1 VTLKHKHRIFP
12 SSILLLAIGFNFSAN
27 PVFCKTEP
35 SSQATTLC
43 REGIS
48 SVNRGNFEVGIKQFE
63 DALNIRPEYGTAVG
77 YLSYAHNREGA
88 RLDSNPVAGL
98 REFCTALFYDD
109 KNQKALGNSKLM
121 IRLLGKNPDNA
132 DDRLKLAEEAILEKD
147 YIGAVI
153 ELESALALKED
164 PDIRKKLND
173 ASKLAGP
180 RPTIIH
186 DPDLKKYMT
195 DVQRKVK
202 STWRPPRS
210 FLSQRSTVIFQV
222 NSAGE
227 ASMLRLITPSGF
239 DEFDKLALETVRRAA
254 PFEPIPANT
263 SDQANVLFT
272 FDYNALINNYNPLT
286 RTPVS
291 LSAQD
296 IQKKIQDLEEPSL
309 KSDVAYWETT
319 PKHADEFI
327 GALLHLASYYIRN
340 GRNKE
345 AEPLLIQSEK
355 MQDDAN
361 PTYNLPDTL
370 NDLAQLYCNEKQ
382 YELAEQLLNRSIKL
396 CENKPE
402 LGLFKLSRAL
412 TLYAQLKI
420 QTNHAELAKDIFNR
434 VEDLIHKQRR
444 SIEDYDKLIDLDS
457 SSAINYFLRGKLY
470 FDHSDWNHATKDF
483 DRAIE
488 LNPQY
493 AYAFALRARCENQLK
508 NDDDALK
515 DISKSKDIDPTF
527 SYAYQTSAAIHSRFK
542 QWDLAII
549 DLDKAI
555 SLNPLSA
562 ENFQA
567 RGNAYKESN
576 NYQQA
581 LKDFDQSLVFQPQNA
596 SLYRSRGQVYSLLK
610 QYQQALNDFEAAAR
624 LKPDEAINYSFLGLA
639 YIKTK
644 DWEKAVEK
652 LDQCISINTTQE
664 NAHLNRGFA
673 LGRLGQFDRAVE
685 DFNEAIKQD
694 PNSVLNYCDR
704 SWAQYCLQKYESAY
718 EEGDKAISLD
728 QHSACAFFNR
738 GRASLKLQNYDSALD
753 DLNRA
758 IAIEPN
764 LLNGK
769 AFYYRAKTY
778 QKLSKP
784 DLAEEDLAKAK
795 FLGMELSKQ
804 EE

>member
-12 SSILLLAIGFNFSAN
+12 SSILLLTIGFNFCAN

-63 DALNIRPEYGTAVG
+63 DALNIRPKYETVVG

-88 RLDSNPVAGL
+88 RLDSNPITGL

-109 KNQKALGNSKLM
+109 KNQKALGNSKQM
-121 IRLLGKNPDNA
+121 IRQLGKNPDSA
-132 DDRLKLAEEAILEKD
+132 DDRLKLAEQAILEKD
-147 YIGAVI
+147 YIGAVV
-153 ELESALALKED
+153 EFESALALKED
-164 PDIRKKLND
+164 PDIRKRLND

-186 DPDLKKYMT
+186 DPELKKYIA
-195 DVQRKVK
+195 DIQRKIK

-210 FLSQRSTVIFQV
+210 SLSQRSTVIFQV
-222 NSAGE
+222 NSCGE

-263 SDQANVLFT
+263 LEQTNVLFT
-272 FDYNALINNYNPLT
+272 FDYNALNNNYPALN

-291 LSAQD
+291 SSAQD
-296 IQKKIQDLEEPSL
+296 IQKKIQDLEEASL

-319 PKHADEFI
+319 RKHEVEFV

-340 GRNKE
+340 ERNKE
-345 AEPLLIQSEK
+345 AEPLLIRAEK
-355 MQDDAN
+355 MQDDKN
-361 PTYNLPDTL
+361 PTFNLPDTL
-370 NDLAQLYCNEKQ
+370 NDLAQLYCIEKR
-382 YELAEQLLNRSIKL
+382 YELAAQLLDRSIKL

-402 LGLFKLSRAL
+402 LGLFRLSRAL

-420 QTNHAELAKDIFNR
+420 QTNHADLAKDIFNR
-434 VEDLIHKQRR
+434 VENLIHKQRR
-444 SIEDYDKLIDLDS
+444 SIEDYDNLIDLDS

-470 FDHSDWNHATKDF
+470 FERSDWNHATKDF

-488 LNPQY
+488 LNPRY
-493 AYAFALRARCENQLK
+493 AYAFALRAQCEDQLG

-515 DISKSKDIDPTF
+515 DIAKSKDLDPTF
-527 SYAYQTSAAIHSRFK
+527 SYAYHTSAAVHGRFK
-542 QWDLAII
+542 QWDLVII
-549 DLDKAI
+549 DLDKAL

-567 RGNAYKESN
+567 RGDAYKELR

-581 LKDFDQSLVFQPQNA
+581 LKDFDQGLVFQPQNA
-596 SLYRSRGQVYSLLK
+596 SLYISRGQVYSLLR
-610 QYQQALNDFEAAAR
+610 QYQQALKDFEVAAR
-624 LKPDEAINYSFLGLA
+624 LEPDQAVAYSFLGLD
-639 YIKTK
+639 YINLKNWT
-644 DWEKAVEK
+644 KAVES
-652 LDQCISINTTQE
+652 LDLCISIKTTQK

-673 LGRLGQFDRAVE
+673 LGHLGQFDRAVE
-685 DFNEAIKQD
+685 DFDEAIKQD

-718 EEGDKAISLD
+718 EDGDKAINLD
-728 QHSACAFFNR
+728 QNSAFAFLNR

-753 DLNRA
+753 DLCKA
-758 IAIEPN
+758 IAIQPN

-769 AFYYRAKTY
+769 AFYYRARTY